1 MMKWYH
7 AQGYFARNSAKRGSL
22 MAQSND
28 IGIDLGTSNVVI
40 YMKGHG
46 IVFREPTVVAVDRD
60 TRRIIAFGMEAYR
73 MIGRAPSNIAII
85 RPLAQ
90 GNMIDFDLTNAMLRY
105 DIAHVIGKRF
115 FARPRAIMA
124 VPAGIKDIE
133 KKALISAMFDA
144 GIRRT
149 QLLDKNIAAALGA
162 QLNFLE
168 AYGSMIVDMS
178 AGGSDIAVLYNGAV
192 SVMSSIRVGGD
203 HFDDAIVRYL
213 RKKYNLLIGERTAE
227 QVKIAIGGA
236 MQRDPSVTM
245 DVTGRNLLSGLP
257 KTMSINS
264 DEIYEALI
272 ENINDLIEGIQVI
285 IERTPPQLASDI
297 FEGGVT
303 LTGGAAG
310 LYGLAEAIGDVLK
323 IPCRVA
329 PEAKDCV
336 VLGCARV
343 LNEPAEMRFLLNR
356 A

>member
-1 MMKWYH
+1 
-7 AQGYFARNSAKRGSL
+7 

-40 YMKGHG
+40 YMKGKG
-46 IVFREPTVVAVDRD
+46 VVFREPTCVAVDRD
-60 TRRIIAFGMEAYR
+60 SRQIIAFGTEAYR
-73 MIGRAPSNIAII
+73 MIGRTPSNISII

-90 GNMIDFDLTNAMLRY
+90 GEMIDFDLTNAMLRY
-105 DIAHVIGKRF
+105 DIGNVIGRHF
-115 FARPRAIMA
+115 LSRPRAVMS
-124 VPAGIKDIE
+124 VPLGIKDME

-162 QLNFLE
+162 QLNFLGS
-168 AYGSMIVDMS
+168 YGCMIVDMS
-178 AGGSDIAVLYNGAV
+178 AGGSDLAVLYNGSI
-192 SVMSSIRVGGD
+192 SVMSSIRIGGD
-203 HFDDAIVRYL
+203 HFDDAIIRYL

-227 QVKIAIGGA
+227 QVKIALGGA
-236 MQRDPSVTM
+236 VQRDPSVTM

-272 ENINDLIEGIQVI
+272 ECVNDLIEGIQVI
-285 IERTPPQLASDI
+285 VERTPPQLASDI

-310 LYGLAEAIGDVLK
+310 LYGLSEAISDVLK
-323 IPCRVA
+323 IPARVA
-329 PEAKDCV
+329 PDARDCV

-343 LNEPAEMRFLLNR
+343 LMEPAEMRHLLN
-356 A
+356 